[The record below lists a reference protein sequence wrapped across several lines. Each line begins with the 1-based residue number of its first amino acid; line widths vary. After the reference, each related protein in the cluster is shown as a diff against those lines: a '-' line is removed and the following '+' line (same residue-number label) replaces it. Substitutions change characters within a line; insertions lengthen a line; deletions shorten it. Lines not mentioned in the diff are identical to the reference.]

1 MSQGDALDELQ
12 ERIQKLKDEVAPKQD
27 PVMSVHVAFS
37 LGFSVLGA
45 LMVGDFFG
53 RWLSEKAGNP
63 NYVLVGWVLGFGLA
77 GMAAH
82 RLLRPYLN

>member
-1 MSQGDALDELQ
+1 MSTGDELDELE
-12 ERIQKLKDEVAPKQD
+12 ERIRKLKSEAAPKTE
-27 PVMSVHVAFS
+27 PIVSIHVAFS

-45 LMVGDFFG
+45 LMLGDFFG

-77 GMAAH
+77 GSAAH
-82 RLLRPYLN
+82 RLLRPYLK